1 MIFRNTTSILQDR
14 LKVLAKRQRKHVTL
28 HWLWKEIS
36 AMQEW
41 TEENKEIWQRERIA
55 VVLNFQINSFT
66 AE

>member
-1 MIFRNTTSILQDR
+1 MIFHSTTSILECR
-14 LKVLAKRQRKHVTL
+14 LKAPAKQQRKHVTL

-41 TEENKEIWQRERIA
+41 TDKNKEIWQRERTA
-55 VVLNFQINSFT
+55 AVLNFQINSFT